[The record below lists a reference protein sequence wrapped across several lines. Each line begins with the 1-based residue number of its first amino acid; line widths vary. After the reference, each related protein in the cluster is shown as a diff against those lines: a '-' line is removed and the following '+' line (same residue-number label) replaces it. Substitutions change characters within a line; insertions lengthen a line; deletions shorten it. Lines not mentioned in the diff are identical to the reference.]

1 MKLNKIFITVM
12 GSLLLFFNCL
22 GFTAFA
28 ETSLPP
34 GAVKGLPERLAAL
47 DDAGNSVNSA
57 TGEYFYHVEGM
68 EFGKVY
74 SKKIQLINLQQ
85 SSTYKLYFYVEPLFK
100 NGEIDLEKGVE
111 CKFYLDGNEFYS
123 GTVNGDGNID
133 LKEPYYLGSY
143 APGASHI
150 LTCTTVW
157 HDTTIDRH
165 IDNGRRLY
173 DTEGEHILDSGEGN
187 RHAEGEIEFKW
198 IFCAEQVEGPDLDV
212 PTERETPNNTM
223 PPDKTENPQQQG
235 NPSPGDTTPAGETG
249 ETPPTDD
256 FTPPYTGM
264 ILNNGAIWIACMC
277 VIAIMIVVLLVLIKK
292 QQKKKGSNK

>member
-68 EFGKVY
+68 EFGEVY

-85 SSTYKLYFYVEPLFK
+85 SATYKLYFRVEPKFK
-100 NGEIDLEKGVE
+100 AGDIDMEQGVE
-111 CKFYLDGNEFYS
+111 CRFYLDGEKFYT

-143 APGASHI
+143 APGDSHI
-150 LTCTTVW
+150 LTCETIW
-157 HDTTIDRH
+157 HDTTVDRH

-173 DTEGEHILDSGEGN
+173 DTEGEHILSEGSGNGKA
-187 RHAEGEIEFKW
+187 HGEIEFKW
-198 IFCAEQVEGPDLDV
+198 IFYAEQPGQDLDV

-235 NPSPGDTTPAGETG
+235 NPSPGDTPAPEDGA
-249 ETPPTDD
+249 TPPSDD